1 MLKVSK
7 QPSYFTII
15 IPTLNEE
22 KNLPHLLSDLQN
34 QSYKK
39 FQTIVVDANSKDKTQ
54 KVAKKYKANLIVS
67 SKKNVSYQR
76 NLGAKEA
83 KTEWIVFMDAD
94 NRIPKNYLIG
104 LKRHAATLN
113 PDILSTWLKP
123 DTDINQDR
131 FTATLMNIFMDL
143 NKNSKTPYVMESMIL
158 VKKKSFEK
166 LKGFDTTIAWR
177 EGEDLLKRAHK
188 LGMKFEFVKTPRYK
202 YSFRRFKKSG
212 SRKMFQAMIK
222 MEILRITKGKL
233 PEDKAKKYY
242 PMKGGKYYET
252 KNKKTIS
259 SLEKSLDAWKSFFS

>member
-1 MLKVSK
+1 MKA
-7 QPSYFTII
+7 YFTVV

-22 KNLPHLLSDLQN
+22 KHLPNLLGDLE
-34 QSYKK
+34 K
-39 FQTIVVDANSKDKTQ
+39 QTFKNFAILVVDANSEDRTRDIAGEFEGLTG
-54 KVAKKYKANLIVS
+54 KVKVLIS
-67 SKKNVSYQR
+67 PEKNVSYQR
-76 NLGAKEA
+76 NLGAKNSQ
-83 KTEWIVFMDAD
+83 TDWIIFMDAD
-94 NRIPKNYLIG
+94 NRIPKNFLAG
-104 LKRHAATLN
+104 VRHHALTLE

-123 DTDINQDR
+123 DTNINQDK

-143 NKNSKTPYVMESMIL
+143 NKNSKAPYVMESMIL

-166 LKGFDTTIAWR
+166 LKGFDTTVAWR

-188 LGMKFEFVKTPRYK
+188 LGLKFEFVRTPRYK

-252 KNKKTIS
+252 KEKKS
-259 SLEKSLDAWKSFFS
+259 ANSLEKSLDAWKSFFR